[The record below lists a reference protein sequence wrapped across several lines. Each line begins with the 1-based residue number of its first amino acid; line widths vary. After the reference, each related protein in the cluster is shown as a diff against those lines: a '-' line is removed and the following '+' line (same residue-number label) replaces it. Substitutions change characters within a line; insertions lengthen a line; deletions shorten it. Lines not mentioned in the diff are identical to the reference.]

1 MAALLGVDMAT
12 LGATLGMIKATLLL
26 PPHLGHQE
34 SGKTLQQQK
43 VLGVSLRGNLRI
55 VQETWDLKRPAE
67 WPVHTVDNYKRL
79 EKNVHGSAAIYQ
91 GREIC
96 FGRARNAC
104 RALVRGSLTTVS
116 T

>member
-1 MAALLGVDMAT
+1 MTALLGVDRAT

-67 WPVHTVDNYKRL
+67 WLVHAVDNYKRL
-79 EKNVHGSAAIYQ
+79 RKMCTEVLPFIKAEKSV
-91 GREIC
+91 
-96 FGRARNAC
+96 
-104 RALVRGSLTTVS
+104 LVVLEMHAGHWLEVL
-116 T
+116 